1 MSLFKGTLALR
12 RYRVMQKPPEDWREP
27 YDRAV
32 RAHALVSIDRGR
44 SETQSAGWCS
54 VYDAQKLDFDAEYVE
69 GHILLSLRL
78 DVLKPDPSEVKKQVK
93 LAAQRLEAERQAPLS
108 KAALRD
114 VKAMVILD
122 LRKITPI
129 KTRTVDAVWNLNAQ
143 RLYILSHSKKAN
155 EILIGLFAQTFGIN
169 MDSEGPGFWAEQYAH
184 GMANELDEVAA
195 KYQCG
200 STADERAGAERIDA
214 IRLKMLRAC
223 RPTPEL
229 LGGFR
234 GLRPCVMAGAPD
246 APDSAVDTT
255 PDAPASTDDAGVTD
269 RRFLGREFLTWLVMK
284 AEGDGTT
291 FEADEGDFKV
301 NLGNR
306 VLCKA
311 LGDGSAEIAARGDDS
326 LEVRYAIA
334 GGLTVRE
341 LDVLFSSG
349 DRAWSLAVS
358 AENFDL
364 KRVKLPAL
372 LSEEDA
378 ERAHERLEL
387 IGQADAM
394 LECAYGHFLNVRLS
408 TEWPATMAAMRVWL
422 KDSIEA

>member
-1 MSLFKGTLALR
+1 MSLFKGALALR
-12 RYRVMQKPPEDWREP
+12 RYRVMQKPPEDWREQ
-27 YDRAV
+27 YDKAV
-32 RAHALVSIDRGR
+32 RAHALVPIDRAGIGV
-44 SETQSAGWCS
+44 QSAGWCS
-54 VYDAQKLDFDAEYVE
+54 VYDAQKLDIDAEYVE
-69 GHILLSLRL
+69 GRILLSLRM
-78 DVLKPDPSEVKKQVK
+78 DVLKPDPAEVKKQVK
-93 LAAQRLEAERQAPLS
+93 LAAQRLEAERKAPLS

-114 VKAMVILD
+114 VKALVILD
-122 LRKITPI
+122 MRKTTPI
-129 KTRTVDAVWNLNAQ
+129 KTRTVDAVWDLDAQ
-143 RLYILSHSKKAN
+143 RLYVLSHSKKAN
-155 EILIGLFAQTFGIN
+155 EVFIGIFAHTFNIPL
-169 MDSEGPGFWAEQYAH
+169 DLEGPGFWAEQYAH
-184 GMANELDEVAA
+184 GMANELNEVAE

-214 IRLKMLRAC
+214 LRLKMLRAC

-234 GLRPCVMAGAPD
+234 GLRPCVMASAPE
-246 APDSAVDTT
+246 APETTDDTT
-255 PDAPASTDDAGVTD
+255 PDAPVPVDDAGLTD

-291 FEADEGDFKV
+291 FESDEEDFKV

-311 LGDGSAEIAARGDDS
+311 LGDGSAEIAARGDDP

-394 LECAYGHFLNVRLS
+394 LECAYGHFLSVRLS
-408 TEWPATMAAMRVWL
+408 TEWPATVAVMRVWL